1 MTIVFYDQQNN
12 QLWICNKQTTTVVS
26 LNDEQIGQHIPNDD
40 ILYVT
45 NAHYFTKDQFI
56 DFLSGKLTI
65 NNPQDDVL
73 VQSVDHPN
81 PTVTMPMSNKKF
93 IHSTGNGVVLI
104 EDIITSRFPAGIM
117 LQGKWHFV
125 SVDDIGEAELA
136 NSVFFDR
143 LLKIK
148 KVEIVNGDYVRQN
161 AHKLKDKRSPAEAA
175 LDRILIPSGRS
186 GTAQRVAD
194 AGGIESSKDNDNNIA
209 VPIYVE

>member
-12 QLWICNKQTTTVVS
+12 QLWICNSNTTTIVS
-26 LNDEQIGQHIPNDD
+26 VDDEQIGQQIPNDD

-56 DFLSGKLTI
+56 DFLSGKITI
-65 NNPQDDVL
+65 QDQRSDTPAQPST
-73 VQSVDHPN
+73 QSSIA
-81 PTVTMPMSNKKF
+81 TSAIASNKKF

-148 KVEIVNGDYVRQN
+148 KVEIVDGDYVRQN
-161 AHKLKDKRSPAEAA
+161 VHKLKDKRSPAEAA

-194 AGGIESSKDNDNNIA
+194 AGGIDGSKDNDNNIA